1 MLNTALKLIRRYHNL
16 TLVQAS
22 EKLGVSVSYLSE
34 VERGVKTPSLD
45 VLRAYSSVYGMP
57 LSSIM
62 YFAEQQSKDSGG
74 SNLKRKISSK
84 ALRMLEWVD
93 EVAMK

>member
-1 MLNTALKLIRRYHNL
+1 MLNTALKLIRKYHNL
-16 TLVQAS
+16 TLAQAS
-22 EKLGVSVSYLSE
+22 EKLDVSVSYLSE

-45 VLRAYSSVYGMP
+45 VLRAYSDVYGMP

-62 YFAEQQSKDSGG
+62 FFAEQQSQDSSAGG
-74 SNLKRKISSK
+74 LKRKISSK